1 MFGNSSEAIT
11 KMIEKGH
18 WDKAAKKVAHGNAEL
33 RLAAAKACSCSDCD
47 ESYNILVDL
56 LKDPDEKV
64 QIAAIE
70 SLGKTAGDR
79 ASTHL
84 TWIETRTPSEKKEI
98 HDAIHAA
105 LAQIRSRH

>member
-1 MFGNSSEAIT
+1 MFGDIT
-11 KMIEKGH
+11 TMIQKGK
-18 WDKAAKKVAHGNAEL
+18 WDKAAKKVAHGDAAL

-47 ESYNILVDL
+47 ESYNILIDL
-56 LKDPDEKV
+56 LKDPDEQV

-84 TWIETRTPSEKKEI
+84 TWLENHTPADKKEL
-98 HDAIHAA
+98 HAAIHAA
-105 LAQIRSRH
+105 LNQIRNRH